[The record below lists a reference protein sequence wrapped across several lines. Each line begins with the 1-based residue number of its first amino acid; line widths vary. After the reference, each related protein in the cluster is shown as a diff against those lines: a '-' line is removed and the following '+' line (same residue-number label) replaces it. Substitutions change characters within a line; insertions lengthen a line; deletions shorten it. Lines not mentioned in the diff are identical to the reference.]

1 MLKVLSDDTSVVKWI
16 ESPDRKL
23 YRHDREVLPLEAN
36 LRDDVIANTA
46 VALIGI
52 GLLAVGAFAIA
63 SPETAAVMFGVPTQ
77 ATEALAYVMATATRD
92 VAIGC
97 WFLALLALRVSR
109 QTLGAS
115 LIVVALIPI
124 GDFVNVYS
132 NAGQSTMALLLHG
145 GSSVLFLTLGVW
157 LWRTKLS
164 R

>member
-1 MLKVLSDDTSVVKWI
+1 M
-16 ESPDRKL
+16 
-23 YRHDREVLPLEAN
+23 
-36 LRDDVIANTA
+36 IANAA

-52 GLLAVGAFAIA
+52 GLLTIGALAIA
-63 SPETAAVMFGVPTQ
+63 APETAALMFGVPTQ
-77 ATEALAYVMATATRD
+77 TTEARAYVWATATRD

-97 WFLALLALRVSR
+97 WFLVLLALRVSR
-109 QTLGAS
+109 PALGAS
-115 LIVVALIPI
+115 LIVMALIPI

-145 GSSVLFLTLGVW
+145 GSSVVFLTLGVW

>member
-1 MLKVLSDDTSVVKWI
+1 M
-16 ESPDRKL
+16 
-23 YRHDREVLPLEAN
+23 
-36 LRDDVIANTA
+36 IANAA

-52 GLLAVGAFAIA
+52 GLLTIGALAIA
-63 SPETAAVMFGVPTQ
+63 APETAALMFGVPTQ
-77 ATEALAYVMATATRD
+77 TTEARAYVWATATRD

-97 WFLALLALRVSR
+97 CFLVLLALRVSR
-109 QTLGAS
+109 PALGAL
-115 LIVVALIPI
+115 LIVMALIPI

-145 GSSVLFLTLGVW
+145 GSSVVFLTLGVW

>member
-1 MLKVLSDDTSVVKWI
+1 M
-16 ESPDRKL
+16 
-23 YRHDREVLPLEAN
+23 
-36 LRDDVIANTA
+36 IANAA

-52 GLLAVGAFAIA
+52 GLLTIGALAIA
-63 SPETAAVMFGVPTQ
+63 APETAALMFGVPTQ
-77 ATEALAYVMATATRD
+77 TTEARAYVWATATRD

-97 WFLALLALRVSR
+97 WFLVLLALRVSR
-109 QTLGAS
+109 QALGAS
-115 LIVVALIPI
+115 LIVMALIPI

-145 GSSVLFLTLGVW
+145 GSSVVFLALGVW

>member
-1 MLKVLSDDTSVVKWI
+1 MM
-16 ESPDRKL
+16 
-23 YRHDREVLPLEAN
+23 AN
-36 LRDDVIANTA
+36 AA

-52 GLLAVGAFAIA
+52 GLLTIGALAIA
-63 SPETAAVMFGVPTQ
+63 APETAALMFGVPTQ
-77 ATEALAYVMATATRD
+77 TTEARAYVWATATRD

-97 WFLALLALRVSR
+97 FFLVLLALRVSR
-109 QTLGAS
+109 QALGAS
-115 LIVVALIPI
+115 LIVMALIPI

-145 GSSVLFLTLGVW
+145 GSSVVFLALGVW

>member
-1 MLKVLSDDTSVVKWI
+1 MTGRL
-16 ESPDRKL
+16 
-23 YRHDREVLPLEAN
+23 LPLEAN
-36 LRDDVIANTA
+36 VQDKMANAA

-52 GLLAVGAFAIA
+52 GLLTFGALAIA
-63 SPETAAVMFGVPTQ
+63 APETAALMFGVPTQ
-77 ATEALAYVMATATRD
+77 TTEARAYVWATATRD

-97 WFLALLALRVSR
+97 WFLVLLALRVSR
-109 QTLGAS
+109 QALGAS
-115 LIVVALIPI
+115 LIVMALIPI

-145 GSSVLFLTLGVW
+145 GSSVVFLTLGVW

>member
-1 MLKVLSDDTSVVKWI
+1 MM
-16 ESPDRKL
+16 
-23 YRHDREVLPLEAN
+23 AN
-36 LRDDVIANTA
+36 AA

-52 GLLAVGAFAIA
+52 GLLTIGALAIA
-63 SPETAAVMFGVPTQ
+63 APETAALMFGVPTQ
-77 ATEALAYVMATATRD
+77 TTEARAYVWATATRD

-97 WFLALLALRVSR
+97 FFLVLLALRVSR
-109 QTLGAS
+109 QALGAS
-115 LIVVALIPI
+115 LIVMALIPI

>member
-1 MLKVLSDDTSVVKWI
+1 MM
-16 ESPDRKL
+16 
-23 YRHDREVLPLEAN
+23 AN
-36 LRDDVIANTA
+36 AA

-52 GLLAVGAFAIA
+52 GLLTIGALAIA
-63 SPETAAVMFGVPTQ
+63 APETAALMFGVPTQ
-77 ATEALAYVMATATRD
+77 TTEARAYVWATATRD

-97 WFLALLALRVSR
+97 FFLVLLALRVSR
-109 QTLGAS
+109 QALGAS
-115 LIVVALIPI
+115 LIVMALIPI

-145 GSSVLFLTLGVW
+145 GSSVVFLTLGVW

>member
-1 MLKVLSDDTSVVKWI
+1 M
-16 ESPDRKL
+16 
-23 YRHDREVLPLEAN
+23 
-36 LRDDVIANTA
+36 IANAA

-52 GLLAVGAFAIA
+52 GLLTIGALAIA
-63 SPETAAVMFGVPTQ
+63 APETAALMFGVPTQ
-77 ATEALAYVMATATRD
+77 TTEARAYVWATATRD

-97 WFLALLALRVSR
+97 WFLVLLALRVSR
-109 QTLGAS
+109 PALGAS
-115 LIVVALIPI
+115 LIVMALIPI

-145 GSSVLFLTLGVW
+145 GSSVVCLTLGVW

>member
-1 MLKVLSDDTSVVKWI
+1 M
-16 ESPDRKL
+16 
-23 YRHDREVLPLEAN
+23 
-36 LRDDVIANTA
+36 IANAA

-52 GLLAVGAFAIA
+52 GLLTIGALAIA
-63 SPETAAVMFGVPTQ
+63 APETAALMFGVPTQ
-77 ATEALAYVMATATRD
+77 TTEARAYVWATATRD

-97 WFLALLALRVSR
+97 WFLVLLALRVSR
-109 QTLGAS
+109 QALGAS
-115 LIVVALIPI
+115 LIVMALIPI

-145 GSSVLFLTLGVW
+145 GSSVVFLTLGVW

>member
-1 MLKVLSDDTSVVKWI
+1 M
-16 ESPDRKL
+16 
-23 YRHDREVLPLEAN
+23 
-36 LRDDVIANTA
+36 IANAA

-52 GLLAVGAFAIA
+52 GLLTIGALAIA
-63 SPETAAVMFGVPTQ
+63 APETAAFMFGVPTQ
-77 ATEALAYVMATATRD
+77 TTEARAYVWATATRD

-97 WFLALLALRVSR
+97 WFLLLLALRVSR
-109 QTLGAS
+109 QALGAS
-115 LIVVALIPI
+115 LIVMALIPI

-145 GSSVLFLTLGVW
+145 GSSVVFLILGVW

>member
-1 MLKVLSDDTSVVKWI
+1 M
-16 ESPDRKL
+16 
-23 YRHDREVLPLEAN
+23 AN
-36 LRDDVIANTA
+36 AA

-52 GLLAVGAFAIA
+52 GLLTFGALAIA
-63 SPETAAVMFGVPTQ
+63 APETAALMFGVPTQ
-77 ATEALAYVMATATRD
+77 TTEARAYVWATATRD

-97 WFLALLALRVSR
+97 FFLVLLALRVSR
-109 QTLGAS
+109 QALGAS
-115 LIVVALIPI
+115 LIVMALIPI

>member
-1 MLKVLSDDTSVVKWI
+1 MM
-16 ESPDRKL
+16 
-23 YRHDREVLPLEAN
+23 AN
-36 LRDDVIANTA
+36 AA

-52 GLLAVGAFAIA
+52 GLLTIGALAIA
-63 SPETAAVMFGVPTQ
+63 APETAALMFGVPTQ
-77 ATEALAYVMATATRD
+77 TTEARAYVWATATRD

-97 WFLALLALRVSR
+97 WFLVLLALRVSR
-109 QTLGAS
+109 PALGAS
-115 LIVVALIPI
+115 LIVMALIPI

-132 NAGQSTMALLLHG
+132 NAGQSTIALLLHG

>member
-1 MLKVLSDDTSVVKWI
+1 M
-16 ESPDRKL
+16 
-23 YRHDREVLPLEAN
+23 
-36 LRDDVIANTA
+36 IANAA

-52 GLLAVGAFAIA
+52 GLLTIGALAIA
-63 SPETAAVMFGVPTQ
+63 APETAALMFGVPTQ
-77 ATEALAYVMATATRD
+77 TTEARAYVWATATRD

-97 WFLALLALRVSR
+97 CFLVFLALRVSR
-109 QTLGAS
+109 PVLGAS
-115 LIVVALIPI
+115 LIVMALIPI

-145 GSSVLFLTLGVW
+145 GSSVVFLTLGVW